1 MNELMNKPK
10 HTCVHIY
17 IYIHIYIRTSHIHT
31 YIHTYMHAYIHTYID
46 TYIHM
51 HTPCVHRTETIN
63 RRARHALC
71 NEAGGQLVARMIL
84 TEEGFGG
91 RSVS

>member
-1 MNELMNKPK
+1 MC
-10 HTCVHIY
+10 TYI

-31 YIHTYMHAYIHTYID
+31 YIHAFIHTYID